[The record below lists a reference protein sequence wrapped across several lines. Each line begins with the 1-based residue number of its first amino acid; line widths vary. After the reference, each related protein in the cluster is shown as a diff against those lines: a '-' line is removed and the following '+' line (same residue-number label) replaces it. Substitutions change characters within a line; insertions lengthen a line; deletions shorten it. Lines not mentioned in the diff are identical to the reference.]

1 MPSTPPTAPS
11 TGTTRASSTT
21 WWSPSTA
28 STRCDSSRSRLEA
41 APCGAAVGHNAVLLA
56 FLARRLL
63 FAAVALVAV
72 AAVVYVMFDV
82 PPKVPGG
89 FFPPPLRPSRPVPRR
104 PPVTGLLGGHGA
116 ARGLPPVR

>member
-11 TGTTRASSTT
+11 TGITRASSTT
-21 WWSPSTA
+21 WCSPSTD

-72 AAVVYVMFDV
+72 AAIVYVMFDV
-82 PPKVPGG
+82 PHRLERV
-89 FFPPPLRPSRPVPRR
+89 FFHLHFCVSFPYPRSPP
-104 PPVTGLLGGHGA
+104 T
-116 ARGLPPVR
+116 